1 VTSFTVKS
9 LFFPVAYRT
18 FVCYYEIKGENIMAN
33 ICTLAPDINQCPHY
47 DQETQMCKDGPE
59 VCGFYKKID
68 AEKAPEA
75 PKRTKWFE
83 QYLK

>member
-1 VTSFTVKS
+1 
-9 LFFPVAYRT
+9 
-18 FVCYYEIKGENIMAN
+18 MAN
-33 ICTLAPDINQCPHY
+33 ICTLSPDINQCPHY
-47 DQETQMCKDGPE
+47 DQKTQMCKDGPE

-83 QYLK
+83 QFLK